1 MTTPPP
7 AQSDAVRGLL
17 AALAVV
23 VFWSGFN
30 IVSRFGA
37 TASFT
42 PFDIAALR
50 FGVSGAIALP
60 LYLRFVPRRDW
71 PRHMVLAAVAGLG
84 YGILVY
90 SGFAF
95 APSAHAGVF
104 VNGGIPFWTIVIM
117 AVMSGFRIARPTV
130 VALLLSTA
138 GLLLMTW
145 VAWLS
150 PRKSAAIATSEREN
164 L

>member
-1 MTTPPP
+1 LTTHHPTS
-7 AQSDAVRGLL
+7 SDAVRGLL

-37 TASFT
+37 TATFT

-50 FGVSGAIALP
+50 YGVSGAIALP
-60 LYLRFVPRRDW
+60 LFLRFVPRQDW
-71 PRHMVLAAVAGLG
+71 PRHMVLAAVGGLG

-95 APSAHAGVF
+95 APSAHAGRVRR
-104 VNGGIPFWTIVIM
+104 M
-117 AVMSGFRIARPTV
+117 AAFRSGP
-130 VALLLSTA
+130 S
-138 GLLLMTW
+138 
-145 VAWLS
+145 
-150 PRKSAAIATSEREN
+150 
-164 L
+164 